1 MALDFLDKQFNTVQ
15 KEGFCRELSSG
26 VLSHAYI
33 VEGEEGFG
41 KTFFAFFAAAAI
53 LCSGNNKPCGVCSSC
68 KKIGQNSHPDL
79 IVIAP
84 DREGGIIT
92 VGMVREIK
100 RSIYLLP
107 NESDKK
113 VYIIKDGHKM
123 NVQAQN
129 ALLKFFEEPPPSAVF
144 FILTDKKESL
154 LPTVVSRGR
163 IITLY
168 PSPKEKIA
176 AWLAGKFPRKDKEEI
191 NYAAAMSEG
200 SPGKAVSLLEKKQSD
215 IKNDVT
221 DFAKILF
228 TGSDF
233 DLVAFLKAKKYD
245 RNKAK
250 EFLSA
255 VITLAD
261 DILRAKQ
268 RYNRYTLLTPEA
280 ALEYAGKTT
289 DKKLLCLA
297 EEAILA
303 YESINANSNLNLTL
317 ASIAARLNEIKR

>member
-41 KTFFAFFAAAAI
+41 KTFFAFFSAAAI

-123 NVQAQN
+123 NIQAQN

-144 FILTDKKESL
+144 FILTDKKD
-154 LPTVVSRGR
+154 
-163 IITLY
+163 
-168 PSPKEKIA
+168 PS
-176 AWLAGKFPRKDKEEI
+176 FPPW
-191 NYAAAMSEG
+191 YQG
-200 SPGKAVSLLEKKQSD
+200 GGL
-215 IKNDVT
+215 
-221 DFAKILF
+221 
-228 TGSDF
+228 
-233 DLVAFLKAKKYD
+233 
-245 RNKAK
+245 
-250 EFLSA
+250 
-255 VITLAD
+255 
-261 DILRAKQ
+261 
-268 RYNRYTLLTPEA
+268 
-280 ALEYAGKTT
+280 
-289 DKKLLCLA
+289 
-297 EEAILA
+297 
-303 YESINANSNLNLTL
+303 
-317 ASIAARLNEIKR
+317 